1 MAWFSFHG
9 GHSGSFCRHAK
20 GELVQVIEAAIDAG
34 FTTYGLSEHGPR
46 DRVQDLY
53 AGEEDLGPEKLA
65 VLFREYTVRARAL
78 QERYADRLELLVGF
92 ETDVVPRATYVERV
106 RELRTAGGFDY
117 IVGSVHH
124 VAERA
129 IDFAEEEQAEVE
141 RDVGGRDAF
150 DRAYF
155 EELAT
160 MIRALEPEVVGHFDL
175 ARRYRGD
182 DVAFGDDTWPLIEEA
197 LRAALEAGS
206 ALDVNASPVRR
217 GFGPVYPGPEILALA
232 RRLGVPVTLGDD
244 SHGPDAVGV
253 GLDAS
258 VAAIRAAG
266 YDEIVCLRRL
276 GERVEPVRVP
286 IDEVG
291 PAV

>member
-20 GELVQVIEAAIDAG
+20 GTLVQVVEAALDAG

-46 DRVQDLY
+46 DRGQDLY
-53 AGEEDLGPEKLA
+53 AGEEDLGPDKLG
-65 VLFREYTVRARAL
+65 VLFREYTARARAL
-78 QERYADRLELLVGF
+78 QERYAGRIELLVGF
-92 ETDVVPRATYVERV
+92 ETEVVPRETYVERM
-106 RELRTAGGFDY
+106 RELRAEGGFDFM
-117 IVGSVHH
+117 VGSVHH

-129 IDFAEEEQAEVE
+129 IDFTPEEQAEVE

-155 EELAT
+155 VELT
-160 MIRALEPEVVGHFDL
+160 GMIRSLEPEIVGHFDL

-182 DVAFGDDTWPLIEEA
+182 DVTFADDTWPLIE
-197 LRAALEAGS
+197 AALVAAREAGS

-232 RRLGVPVTLGDD
+232 RRLDVAVTLGDD
-244 SHGPDAVGV
+244 SHGPDSVGS
-253 GLDAS
+253 GLEAS
-258 VAAIRAAG
+258 VTAIRAAG
-266 YDEIVCLRRL
+266 YEEIVCLRRM
-276 GERVEPVRVP
+276 GKRVEPERVP